1 MYLVPAGECMRF
13 RWVFNVLSALTIA
26 APVLAAETTT
36 YTYDELGRL
45 VGTSNSGGPRTG
57 KTTATAYDPA
67 GNRSAHAV
75 GQPLPPPT
83 NAAVFSISA
92 PPAVSEGGVSNFTV
106 TKTGTATSTLT
117 VNFATANGTAVAPG
131 DYTATSGTL
140 SFLFWETAKAVPVSI
155 IDDGI
160 AEGAEQFSMTL
171 SSPSS
176 GATLG
181 TATANGSINASS
193 AANLPPVANPDSAT
207 VPICTF
213 KTTNVVAN
221 DTDPEGNTPL
231 VVTAVGGGTL
241 GSTSVSGTTSVKFT
255 AYGGT
260 GAEDITYTVRD
271 SLGATSTGVLTVTVT
286 NGTGCM

>member
-1 MYLVPAGECMRF
+1 MYLALSGECMRF
-13 RWVFNVLSALTIA
+13 RQILIVSSALIIA
-26 APVLAAETTT
+26 VPVLATEATT
-36 YTYDELGRL
+36 YTYDALGRL
-45 VGTSNSGGPRTG
+45 VGTSNAGGPRTG

-92 PPAVSEGGVSNFTV
+92 SPAVNEGGVSNFTV
-106 TKTGTATSTLT
+106 TKTGAATSTLT

-181 TATANGSINASS
+181 TATAAATINVSGP
-193 AANLPPVANPDSAT
+193 ANLPPVANADSAS
-207 VPICTF
+207 VGICTG

-231 VVTAVGGGTL
+231 VVTAVTAGTL
-241 GSTSVSGTTSVKFT
+241 GTTSIIGTTSVRYLAF
-255 AYGGT
+255 GGT
-260 GAEDITYTVRD
+260 GGEVVVYTVRD
-271 SLGATSTGVLTVTVT
+271 SLGATSTGTLTVTLFD
-286 NGTGCM
+286 GGGCN